1 MTFGAYRTVKSFVNN
16 CYGSVIIEPVC
27 RDQAPAGFQ
36 CITKGRLDARC
47 FRRCVDHTGSS
58 RRVSGP
64 RWNES
69 PAHGRDLTERFLGM
83 LADYRDRLGRG
94 DVVTGSPV
102 GFVGDGSI
110 EIFLDNLFPPRKFI
124 APAHREIMA
133 DLDER
138 FTFG

>member
-1 MTFGAYRTVKSFVNN
+1 
-16 CYGSVIIEPVC
+16 
-27 RDQAPAGFQ
+27 
-36 CITKGRLDARC
+36 
-47 FRRCVDHTGSS
+47 
-58 RRVSGP
+58 
-64 RWNES
+64 
-69 PAHGRDLTERFLGM
+69 M

-138 FTFG
+138 FTFGRPPASRTCCNRESAIDHNSSNDQAEDDRREQQ